1 MGFANLLRQ
10 HNTDVRFMKPV
21 AFDPYGRRRS
31 RWRLPRWLVLLLVGI
46 AIGAGG
52 VVLIQER
59 YLPPR
64 LSASASTAL
73 QASFNKAEAERLR
86 LQGALADTTKQ
97 LEAAVAD
104 KKGLADELGASRDT
118 AERLRKDVAAVVASL
133 PPDPRG
139 GTVEVRAG
147 RFNVDGSS
155 LAYDVILTR
164 DRATAGKPL
173 AGVMQFIVAGETA
186 RGTETTISLKPVAIS
201 VGSHESLRGSV
212 PMPEGFKPRQT
223 TIHVLDRPEGKLLGM
238 RVMYVM

>member
-1 MGFANLLRQ
+1 
-10 HNTDVRFMKPV
+10 MKPV

-73 QASFNKAEAERLR
+73 RASFEKAEAERLR

-147 RFNVDGSS
+147 RFAVDALDVTREPVPLTCFGLDLRS
-155 LAYDVILTR
+155 L
-164 DRATAGKPL
+164 
-173 AGVMQFIVAGETA
+173 
-186 RGTETTISLKPVAIS
+186 SLS
-201 VGSHESLRGSV
+201 
-212 PMPEGFKPRQT
+212 
-223 TIHVLDRPEGKLLGM
+223 
-238 RVMYVM
+238 